1 MDRIN
6 AENMHYRT
14 LNEHIRNSSKREIA
28 VENTLGQRFI
38 GSGCLGKD
46 IHIYGIPG
54 NALGAYLTQTDI
66 TVYGNAQDATGDAM
80 NDGTIT
86 IHGNCGD
93 AVGYGMRDGKILIK
107 GSAGY
112 RAGIHMKEYM
122 EKSPVLLIGGTVGDF
137 LAEYQAGGTII
148 VLGIGSE
155 NSCPVGA
162 FCATGMHGGSIYIRT
177 EYPPQDLPQQVSLT
191 EANDSD
197 KEKIK
202 ESIDLF
208 TKKFGGNPDEL
219 LSSKFYKLTP
229 NTKNPYKQLYVNN

>member
-6 AENMHYRT
+6 AENMHFKT
-14 LNEHIRNSSKREIA
+14 LNEHIRKSTDSEITI
-28 VENTLGQRFI
+28 ENTLGQRFI
-38 GSGCLGKD
+38 GSGCLGKH

-54 NALGAYLTQTDI
+54 NALGAYLTESDI
-66 TVYGNAQDATGDAM
+66 TVYGNVQDATGDAM
-80 NDGTIT
+80 NNGTIT

-93 AVGYGMRDGKILIK
+93 APGYGMRDGKILIK

-122 EKSPVLLIGGTVGDF
+122 EKSPLLMIGGKVGDF

-148 VLGIGSE
+148 VLGIGAE
-155 NSCPVGA
+155 NTCPVGA
-162 FCATGMHGGSIYIRT
+162 FCGTGMHGGKIYIRT
-177 EYPPQDLPQQVSLT
+177 EYPPQDLPEQVCLS
-191 EANDSD
+191 EADEED

-202 ESIDLF
+202 GHIELF
-208 TKKFGGNPDEL
+208 TKKFGGNPEEL
-219 LSSKFYKLTP
+219 LSSKYYKLTP